1 MELTLI
7 LIAAA
12 LLLGLL
18 SPIAFAVFLFTR
30 DRDDE
35 ESASSTNA

>member
-7 LIAAA
+7 LIAAV
-12 LLLGLL
+12 LLLGLV
-18 SPIAFAVFLFTR
+18 SPLAFAVFLFTR
-30 DRDDE
+30 DREEE